1 MPRNGLFVKMNR
13 NAWIS
18 KQTAAAILGLGESW
32 FDRQIRPRLHPDA
45 IKTEGKSI
53 RFDGAA
59 VVKYWIEYQREQNAP
74 AQTNAG
80 DDPEIFSGGNSPELE
95 KLRAVKRQ
103 LAEHELA
110 VKRGEVVD
118 VTEIAPKCFRIA
130 DIHRSAWERA
140 EKVGGKQIGEIGQEA
155 VDESIELIRREFF
168 SNPRIDGSD
177 AVEDGGSEQAETP
190 ANDPPVR

>member
-1 MPRNGLFVKMNR
+1 MNR
-13 NAWIS
+13 DAWIT
-18 KQTAAAILGLGESW
+18 KPTAAAILGISERW
-32 FDRQIRPRLHPDA
+32 FDTQVRPRLPEEA
-45 IKTEGKSI
+45 IKTEGKAL

-59 VVKYWIEYQREQNAP
+59 IVKFWIEYQREQNAP

-80 DDPEIFSGGNSPELE
+80 DDPEIYSGGNSPELE

-118 VTEIAPKCFRIA
+118 LTEVAPKCFRIA

-168 SNPRIDGSD
+168 GNPGIDRPD
-177 AVEDGGSEQAETP
+177 ADENGGGEQAKAP